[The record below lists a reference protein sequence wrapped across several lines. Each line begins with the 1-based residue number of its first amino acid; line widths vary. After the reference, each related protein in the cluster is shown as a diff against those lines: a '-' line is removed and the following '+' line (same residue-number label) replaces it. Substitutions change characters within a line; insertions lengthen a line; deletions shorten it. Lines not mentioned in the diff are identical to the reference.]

1 MKRVGDRSNTWA
13 RASISSSTSIAKVL
27 GIETEYGIAGGP
39 DSDPITSSSIIV
51 NAYAQ
56 QGRTRINWDFEGET
70 PEMDARGRV
79 DLTSFAPVVETHL
92 ANTVLTNGARL
103 YVDHA
108 HPEYSSPE
116 CRSPL
121 EATLYDAAGEE
132 IMRRALAIANES
144 LDPSQAITLYKNNS
158 DGKGNSYGTHENFL
172 VRRDVEFANLI
183 RAMVPHFVSRQ
194 VIVGSG
200 KVGAETEQALEFNPA
215 FQLSSRAE
223 FFEEIVGLETTLKRP
238 IINTRDEPHSDAERF
253 RRLHVI
259 IGDANMSQYAT
270 FVKLGSTA
278 LLLAALEEFGS
289 QDFPAMPRS
298 PVHAVRTFSRDL
310 TLSESVPCDDGR
322 SRSAWDFQD
331 ELWGV
336 ASDYVTRTG
345 ASAVADEDEVR
356 LIMTQ
361 WREMLDGVRDD
372 RDAVADRVDW
382 VAKLRVVN
390 GYKERYDL
398 KDHDAKLRAID
409 LQYHDLRGTHS
420 LAQRVGLRK
429 LVLDETIRE
438 AVHNPPR
445 TTRAFFRG
453 QCVARYPD
461 QIVAANWDSV
471 VFDLGE
477 GPLQRVPMLDP
488 LRGTHA
494 LTAELLETSATASEL
509 LDALDR

>member
-1 MKRVGDRSNTWA
+1 VVDPSNTWA
-13 RASISSSTSIAKVL
+13 RVSISNSKAIAKVL

-39 DSDPITSSSIIV
+39 DYDPITSSSIIV

-56 QGRTRINWDFEGET
+56 QGRTRINWDFDGET
-70 PEMDARGRV
+70 PDMDVRGRV

-121 EATLYDAAGEE
+121 EATLYDVAGEE
-132 IMRRALAIANES
+132 IMRRALGIANDS
-144 LDPSQAITLYKNNS
+144 LEAHQAITLYKNNS

-172 VRRDVEFANLI
+172 VRRDIEFAHLI

-194 VIVGSG
+194 IIVGAG
-200 KVGAETEQALEFNPA
+200 KVGAETEAALEKNPS
-215 FQLSSRAE
+215 FQLSQRAE

-259 IGDANMSQYAT
+259 IGDANMSQVAT
-270 FVKLGSTA
+270 LVKLGSTA
-278 LLLAALEEFGS
+278 LLLAALEEFGP
-289 QDFPAMPRS
+289 DEFPAMPRS
-298 PVHAVRTFSRDL
+298 PVHAVRAFAIDL
-310 TLSESVPCDDGR
+310 SLRESVVCDDER
-322 SRSAWDFQD
+322 SRTAWDFQD
-331 ELWGV
+331 ELWIV
-336 ASDYVTRTG
+336 AHSYIERTG
-345 ASAVADEDEVR
+345 ADAVGDEAEVA
-356 LIMTQ
+356 LIMQQ

-372 RDAVADRVDW
+372 RNAVADRVDW
-382 VAKLRVVN
+382 VAKLRVVE
-390 GYKERYDL
+390 GFQERHHL
-398 KDHDAKLRAID
+398 KSHDAKLRAID
-409 LQYHDLRGTHS
+409 LQYHDLRPSHS
-420 LAQRVGLRK
+420 LAQRVGLRI
-429 LVLDETIRE
+429 LCPEGDVRE
-438 AVHNPPR
+438 AVHNPPPS
-445 TTRAFFRG
+445 TRAYFRG
-453 QCVARYPD
+453 QCVARFPEE
-461 QIVAANWDSV
+461 IVAANWDSV

-488 LRGTHA
+488 LRGTRA
-494 LTAELLETSATASEL
+494 LTSELLETSATASEL

>member
-1 MKRVGDRSNTWA
+1 MA
-13 RASISSSTSIAKVL
+13 IAKVL

-39 DSDPITSSSIIV
+39 DFDPITSSSIIV

-70 PEMDARGRV
+70 PDLDARGRV
-79 DLTSFAPVVETHL
+79 DLTSFAPIVETHL

-116 CRSPL
+116 CRTPR

-132 IMRRALAIANES
+132 IMRRALEIANET

-158 DGKGNSYGTHENFL
+158 DGKGNSYGTHENYL
-172 VRRDVEFANLI
+172 VQRELEFAHLI

-194 VIVGSG
+194 IIVGAG
-200 KVGAETEQALEFNPA
+200 KVGAETEPGLEGNPP
-215 FQLSSRAE
+215 FQLSQRAE

-259 IGDANMSQYAT
+259 IGDANMSQMAT

-278 LLLAALEEFGS
+278 LLLAALEEDGP
-289 QDFPAMPRS
+289 DPFPAMPRS
-298 PVHAVRTFSRDL
+298 PVHAVRAFALDL
-310 TLSESVPCDDGR
+310 TLKESVPCDDDQ
-322 SRSAWDFQD
+322 SRSAWDYQD
-331 ELWGV
+331 ELWGL
-336 ASDYVTRTG
+336 ASRYVERTG
-345 ASAVADEDEVR
+345 GEAVGGADEVR
-356 LIMTQ
+356 LILDQ
-361 WREMLDGVRDD
+361 WREMLDGVRDNPD
-372 RDAVADRVDW
+372 TVADRVDW

-390 GYKERYDL
+390 GFKERHGL
-398 KDHDAKLRAID
+398 NERDAKLRAID
-409 LQYHDLRGTHS
+409 LQYHDLRSSHS

-429 LVLDETIRE
+429 LFDDSAVRE
-438 AVHNPPR
+438 AVHNPPPS
-445 TTRAFFRG
+445 TRAYFRG

-461 QIVAANWDSV
+461 EIVAANWDSV
-471 VFDLGE
+471 VFDVGE

-509 LDALDR
+509 LAALDR

>member
-1 MKRVGDRSNTWA
+1 MA
-13 RASISSSTSIAKVL
+13 IAKVL

-39 DSDPITSSSIIV
+39 DFDPITSSSIIV

-70 PEMDARGRV
+70 PDLDARGRV
-79 DLTSFAPVVETHL
+79 DLTSFAPIVETHL

-116 CRSPL
+116 CRTPR
-121 EATLYDAAGEE
+121 EATLYDVAGEG
-132 IMRRALAIANES
+132 IMRRALEIANET

-158 DGKGNSYGTHENFL
+158 DGKGNSYGTHENYL
-172 VRRDVEFANLI
+172 VQRELEFAYLI

-194 VIVGSG
+194 IIVGAG
-200 KVGAETEQALEFNPA
+200 KVGAETEAALEGNPT
-215 FQLSSRAE
+215 FQLSQRAE

-259 IGDANMSQYAT
+259 IGDANMSQVAT

-278 LLLAALEEFGS
+278 LLLAALEEFGPEP
-289 QDFPAMPRS
+289 FPAMPRS
-298 PVHAVRTFSRDL
+298 PVHAVRAFALDL
-310 TLSESVPCDDGR
+310 TLKESVPCDDER
-322 SRSAWDFQD
+322 SRTAWDFQD
-331 ELWGV
+331 ELFQL
-336 ASDYVTRTG
+336 AARYVERTG
-345 ASAVADEDEVR
+345 ASAVGEPDEVR
-356 LIMTQ
+356 LILEQ
-361 WREMLDGVRDD
+361 WREMLDGVRDNPD
-372 RDAVADRVDW
+372 TVADRIDW

-390 GYKERYDL
+390 GFKERHGLSDR
-398 KDHDAKLRAID
+398 DAKLRAID
-409 LQYHDLRGTHS
+409 LQYHDLRASHS

-429 LVLDETIRE
+429 MVDEIDVRE
-438 AVHNPPR
+438 AVHNPPPS
-445 TTRAFFRG
+445 TRAFFRG
-453 QCVARYPD
+453 QCVARYPEE
-461 QIVAANWDSV
+461 IVAANWDSV
-471 VFDLGE
+471 VFDVGE

-509 LDALDR
+509 LAALDR